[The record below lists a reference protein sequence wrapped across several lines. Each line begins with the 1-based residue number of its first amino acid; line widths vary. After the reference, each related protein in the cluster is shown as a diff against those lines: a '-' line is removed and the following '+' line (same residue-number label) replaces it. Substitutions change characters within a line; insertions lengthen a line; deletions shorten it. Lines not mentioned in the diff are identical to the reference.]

1 MARGTQFLQL
11 VTMLRAELRRSLN
24 PSVGV
29 EDVPELQRLIV
40 RQYEKLVLDHDW
52 PHLCKLFTPIMLN
65 AGQRYYDMPAGL
77 DYERVK
83 DVALYY
89 SAIPSYLERGITFQE
104 YAFSNPDLGSRS
116 DPALK
121 WDVRYGDGVQELI
134 EIWPVPAGTGVSKVQ
149 FFGYI
154 TVPRLVNDQDL
165 CLLDD
170 NLVVLFAAAEALTG
184 QKSADAQ
191 IKAAEAMAL
200 LGKLRGRSQNHSRVV
215 AIGQGENVRTVSPRA
230 IVRIRG

>member
-24 PSVGV
+24 PAVGV

-40 RQYEKLVLDHDW
+40 RQYEKLWWDHDW
-52 PHLCKLFTPIMLN
+52 PHLLKFYPAITLN

-77 DYERVK
+77 DYERIK
-83 DVALYY
+83 DVALYF
-89 SAIPSYLERGITFQE
+89 SAIPSYLERGISFEE
-104 YAFSNPDLGSRS
+104 YAISNPDLGARS

-121 WDVRYGDGVQELI
+121 WDVRFGDGVQEQI
-134 EIWPVPAGTGVSKVQ
+134 EVWPVPAGTGASTLQ
-149 FFGYI
+149 FSGYA
-154 TVPRLVNDQDL
+154 TVPRLVNDQDV

-170 NLVVLFAAAEALTG
+170 NLVVLFAATEALTG

-191 IKAAEAMAL
+191 IKGAEAMAL
-200 LGKLRGRSQNHSRVV
+200 LAKLRGRTQAHAKVI
-215 AIGQGENVRTVSPRA
+215 AIGQGDNVNQISPRA